1 MSNAGLAAQSALIG
15 SIYDCALDP
24 NLWSG
29 TLQKICATFEAH
41 SAGIVLLDFRGS
53 GDRLVRDWGPTT
65 TWGERMAGVLDSV
78 KRIHRQFLGMRGTR
92 LEEPILLPR
101 DLAPEVDVFSSPFY
115 KEWAQPQR
123 IHQVMEAIALS
134 EPTRLGL
141 FCLTRQEQMGFFGDD
156 HIALLRHL
164 APHIRRAITISDLL
178 DLRTVER
185 QAFAA
190 VIDSIPTGICI
201 VGAEGEIL
209 HANAAAKA
217 MLKSGTPVRSEGG
230 RLRGLGGEV
239 TAELLG
245 AIETAQRDEAD
256 IGAHGIGVPLRGP
269 EGHPSVAHVL
279 PLARGNIRT
288 RLVPQ
293 ALAAV
298 FINSDGPAS
307 FVNLDA
313 VARSFEFTPAETRL
327 TSQLMSGKALA
338 EAATELG
345 IGETTART
353 HLQNVFLKAGVAR
366 QIDLV
371 ALLNRLIP
379 VARRSDSAGG
389 TRTHP

>member
-1 MSNAGLAAQSALIG
+1 
-15 SIYDCALDP
+15 
-24 NLWSG
+24 
-29 TLQKICATFEAH
+29 
-41 SAGIVLLDFRGS
+41 
-53 GDRLVRDWGPTT
+53 
-65 TWGERMAGVLDSV
+65 
-78 KRIHRQFLGMRGTR
+78 MRGPQ

-101 DLAPEVDVFSSPFY
+101 DLAPDVDVFTSPFY

-123 IHQVMEAIALS
+123 IHQVMEAVALS

-141 FCLTRQEQMGFFGDD
+141 FCLTRQEQSGFFGED
-156 HIALLRHL
+156 HFALLRHL

-209 HANAAAKA
+209 HANTAAKA
-217 MLKSGTPVRSEGG
+217 MLKSGTPVRSEHG
-230 RLRGLGGEV
+230 RLRGLGGEA
-239 TAELLG
+239 TEELLD
-245 AIETAQRDEAD
+245 AIQTAQHDEAH
-256 IGAHGIGVPLRGP
+256 IGANGIGVPLRGH

-279 PLARGNIRT
+279 PLARGDIRT
-288 RLVPQ
+288 RLVPH

-298 FINSDGPAS
+298 FINGDGPAS

-327 TSQLMSGKALA
+327 ARHLVSGKTLA
-338 EAATELG
+338 EAATEAG
-345 IGETTART
+345 IGESTART
-353 HLQNVFLKAGVAR
+353 HLQNLFLKTGVTR

-379 VARRSDSAGG
+379 VARQPDPVG
-389 TRTHP
+389 